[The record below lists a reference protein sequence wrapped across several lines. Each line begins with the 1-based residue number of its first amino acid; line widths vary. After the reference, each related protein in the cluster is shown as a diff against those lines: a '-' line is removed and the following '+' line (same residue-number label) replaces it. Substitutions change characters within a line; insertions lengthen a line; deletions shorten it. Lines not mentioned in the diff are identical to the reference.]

1 MDYKKQILEKIEA
14 NTEVVGIIGLGYVG
28 LPLAVNFAEAG
39 VKTLGFDKN
48 PQKVDSINHGQ
59 NYIGDIRDA
68 KLKEVVD
75 NVALSATTDF
85 SRMVECDALL
95 ICVPTPLDR
104 FRKPDMSY
112 IESACIEIGKNMK
125 PGTFI
130 SLESTTYPTTTEDF
144 MLPIIEGASREN
156 KHLDV
161 NRNKVEPEQH
171 DQPDPSFLTTSNYPD
186 ANVDSFEEQEQKSV
200 WLSGQQGQQEQQSG
214 VHPEPQS
221 SATLT
226 FQPSTLNTF
235 RHGTDFWLA
244 YSPER
249 VDPGNKQFHTRNTP
263 KVLGAMTPDGLEI
276 GEALYK
282 KAIDQ
287 IYPVSSPRVA
297 EMVKILENT
306 YRLVNISLINE
317 LALLAGKMDIN
328 IWEVIEAAKTK
339 PFGFQAFYPG
349 PGIGGHCIPLDPF
362 YLEHIAK
369 RYNFDL
375 SMIHAAGHINMR
387 MPHYMYIKIATALNR
402 HKKAVNGSTVL
413 FLGVAYKPNIND
425 ERESPALEIM
435 EIVAYKGGNVQYH
448 DPFIPHVQTHYNES
462 PDNQKILY
470 SIDLT
475 AEALARADVVVLTT
489 NHSAF
494 DVKFIQ
500 EHANMIVDLR
510 NMIKEGGEK
519 VYKL

>member
-1 MDYKKQILEKIEA
+1 MNHKTTILSKIES

-39 VKTLGFDKN
+39 VKVIGFDKSES
-48 PQKVDSINHGQ
+48 KVAKINSGE
-59 NYIGDIRDA
+59 NYIKDIRDA
-68 KLKEVVD
+68 VLREVVD
-75 NVALSATTDF
+75 RVKLEATTDF
-85 SRMVECDALL
+85 TRMNECDALI
-95 ICVPTPLDR
+95 ICVPTPLDK
-104 FRKPDMSY
+104 FRKPDTSY
-112 IESACIEIGKNMK
+112 IEASCIAIGQNMK

-144 MLPIIEGASREN
+144 MLPIIEKESAKNKNNRYAAGFLPLASGNKNNNDNPDNNDNHDNSEN
-156 KHLDV
+156 
-161 NRNKVEPEQH
+161 N
-171 DQPDPSFLTTSNYPD
+171 STLTTS
-186 ANVDSFEEQEQKSV
+186 A
-200 WLSGQQGQQEQQSG
+200 
-214 VHPEPQS
+214 
-221 SATLT
+221 
-226 FQPSTLNTF
+226 F

-249 VDPGNKQFHTRNTP
+249 VDPGNVTFHTRNTP

-276 GEALYK
+276 GMALYK
-282 KAIDQ
+282 RAIDH

-306 YRLVNISLINE
+306 YRLINISLINE

-369 RYNFDL
+369 RFDFDL

-402 HKKAVNGSTVL
+402 HKKAVNGSKVL
-413 FLGVAYKPNIND
+413 FLGVAYKPNIDD

-435 EIVAYKGGNVQYH
+435 DITTRKGGIVSYNDPHIPQVKTHGNVSLQS
-448 DPFIPHVQTHYNES
+448 V
-462 PDNQKILY
+462 
-470 SIDLT
+470 DLT
-475 AEALARADVVVLTT
+475 TEALQNADCVVLTT

-494 DVKFIQ
+494 DVEFVKKY
-500 EHANMIVDLR
+500 ARLIVDMR
-510 NMIKEGGEK
+510 NMVKEASAK